1 MVRRVVSRNSL
12 KQRELSEPVE
22 CVGGQETLEPCQTPV
37 APRWRPSENKCTR
50 TGTQDNLLHRGG
62 EPQLEGTTHV
72 KELGKTEG
80 AATTAPV
87 VRADGA
93 QISQA
98 RNQP

>member
-1 MVRRVVSRNSL
+1 MVRRVVSRNSH
-12 KQRELSEPVE
+12 KQAGPSEPVE
-22 CVGGQETLEPCQTPV
+22 CVGGQDTWPYEPSSTSV
-37 APRWRPSENKCTR
+37 ATIREQCTR
-50 TGTQDNLLHRGG
+50 TGNQDNLLHRGG